1 MLKRSYFDMSGL
13 RGQRLRKL
21 LSHGTQS
28 LDPAAVQE
36 SDWDS
41 WTLAASGI
49 SGRDARR
56 LALAMEV
63 LHAWVFYLARAADVR
78 SAQERVPVLELAISE
93 DTIARCQEA
102 GFSEMGENGGEDLL
116 MFPHSTS
123 FAVLRTAQGPT
134 HYAGVPHFIAIVRGD
149 PGSLGPGI
157 TDDNLPEVRPWR
169 RPRSEG

>member
-13 RGQRLRKL
+13 RGQRLRRL
-21 LSHGTQS
+21 LRQGTQS
-28 LDPAAVQE
+28 LDLSALEDSAWDRWTSPAP
-36 SDWDS
+36 
-41 WTLAASGI
+41 GI
-49 SGRDARR
+49 GGREARR

-78 SAQERVPVLELAISE
+78 SAEERVPVLELAISE
-93 DTIARCQEA
+93 DTIARCQEP
-102 GFSEMGENGGEDLL
+102 GFSEMGGTGGEDLL

-123 FAVLRTAQGPT
+123 FAVLRTSQGLT

-169 RPRSEG
+169 RPRVEG